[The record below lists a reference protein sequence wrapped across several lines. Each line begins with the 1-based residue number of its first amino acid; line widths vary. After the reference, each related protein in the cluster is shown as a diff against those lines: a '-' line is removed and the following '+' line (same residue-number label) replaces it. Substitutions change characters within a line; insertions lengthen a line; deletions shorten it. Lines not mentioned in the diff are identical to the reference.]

1 MEENKDIVKSEANI
15 AEEPK
20 EEQVQAIKTSEFMK
34 ETIKQRPINK
44 RKLMRRLLLTVLMAV
59 IFGLVACVTFLFLE
73 PVINSRINPEEEEQ
87 PSTIVFVEETE
98 EEETKPED
106 MIADEK
112 ELAPVIIEQAPLGDE
127 QIEQVLN
134 EMELGVNDYI
144 TMSESVRTL
153 AKEASDS
160 IVDVIGTSQDKD
172 WINNEYEAESVVSGV
187 LIADNGI
194 EYLILANTSGM
205 EGVDSLEVEFCDG
218 IRYRADVK
226 MQDMNTGLSVISVR
240 KASIKYAT
248 ATAVSLIDMG
258 TTLNHELNGSPV
270 IALGRPLGSEES
282 LCIGHITS
290 CRGELVI
297 PDARY
302 QMISTDIVGSSKASG
317 IIINM
322 YGQLM
327 GIIDMSQN
335 PEELKNMIHVVGISD
350 IKRLIERM
358 SNGYEIPYL
367 GLFGEDI
374 SEETSEEMGLPKG
387 VYITSLNLD
396 SPALEAGI
404 MGGDII
410 VKFAG
415 SEISSFQGITR
426 ILQNYEPEQIITI
439 EVKRQGLDGFTS
451 LEYQVTLA
459 HQQHTLMK
467 QEQQ

>member
-1 MEENKDIVKSEANI
+1 MEENKEIKTSEAPS
-15 AEEPK
+15 ATEPK

-59 IFGLVACVTFLFLE
+59 VFGLVACVTFLFLE
-73 PVINSRINPEEEEQ
+73 PVINTRINPEKEEE
-87 PSTIVFVEETE
+87 PSTIVFVEETA

-106 MIADEK
+106 MIADET
-112 ELAPVIIEQAPLGDE
+112 ELTPVIIEQAPLDDE

-134 EMELGVNDYI
+134 EMELGINDYI
-144 TMSESVRTL
+144 ALSDSVTTL
-153 AKEASDS
+153 AGEVSKSV
-160 IVDVIGTSQDKD
+160 VDVIGIGQDTD
-172 WINNEYEAESVVSGV
+172 WINNEYEEESVVSGV

-194 EYLILANTSGM
+194 DYLVLANTSGM
-205 EGVDSLEVEFCDG
+205 KDVDSFEVKFCDG
-218 IRYRADVK
+218 GRYKAEVK
-226 MQDMNTGLSVISVR
+226 MQDMNSGLSVLSVR
-240 KASIKYAT
+240 KAIIRYT
-248 ATAVSLIDMG
+248 THEVISLIEMG
-258 TTLNHELNGSPV
+258 TTLNRNLNGSPV
-270 IALGRPLGSEES
+270 MALGRPLGSEES
-282 LCIGHITS
+282 LCLGHITGS
-290 CRGELVI
+290 QGEIII

-302 QMISTDIVGSSKASG
+302 QAISTDIIGSVNASG
-317 IIINM
+317 ILVNM

-327 GIIDMSQN
+327 GIIDMTQNSQ
-335 PEELKNMIHVVGISD
+335 ELQNMIRVIGISD
-350 IKRLIERM
+350 IKRLIERL

-367 GLFGEDI
+367 GLYCEDI
-374 SEETSEEMGLPKG
+374 SEETSNEMGLPKG

-404 MGGDII
+404 KGGDVI

-439 EVKRQGLDGFTS
+439 EVKRQGLDGYTS

-467 QEQQ
+467 QEQ

>member
-1 MEENKDIVKSEANI
+1 MEENKDIKKSEASI
-15 AEEPK
+15 AGEPT

-59 IFGLVACVTFLFLE
+59 VFGLVACVTFLFLE
-73 PVINSRINPEEEEQ
+73 PVINTRINPEEKEQ

-112 ELAPVIIEQAPLGDE
+112 ELSPVIIEQAPLDDE

-134 EMELGVNDYI
+134 EMELGINDYI
-144 TMSESVRTL
+144 AMSDSVMAL
-153 AKEASDS
+153 AKEASS
-160 IVDVIGTSQDKD
+160 SVVNVIGTSQDKD

-205 EGVDSLEVEFCDG
+205 EDVDSLEVEFCDG
-218 IRYRADVK
+218 IRYRAEIKMEDV
-226 MQDMNTGLSVISVR
+226 NSGLSVVAVR
-240 KASIKYAT
+240 KAIIKYAT
-248 ATAVSLIDMG
+248 AEAISLIDMG
-258 TTLNHELNGSPV
+258 TTLNRDLNGYPV

-282 LCIGHITS
+282 LCIGHITG
-290 CRGELVI
+290 CKGELVI

-302 QMISTDIVGSSKASG
+302 QVISTDIVGSSKASG
-317 IIINM
+317 IVVNM

-327 GIIDMSQN
+327 GIINMSQN
-335 PEELKNMIHVVGISD
+335 PDELQNMIHVIGISD
-350 IKRLIERM
+350 IKRLIERL

-404 MGGDII
+404 KGGDVI

-415 SEISSFQGITR
+415 SEISSFQGVTR

-439 EVKRQGLDGFTS
+439 EVKRQGLDGYTS
-451 LEYQVTLA
+451 LDYQVTLA
-459 HQQHTLMK
+459 HQMHTLMK
-467 QEQQ
+467 QEQ